1 MQEWDAEDISSTT
14 ILKAFLAL
22 NEYRG
27 CNLGSWIIKISK
39 NEALEF
45 LRSQRRRKCY
55 EEKFF
60 EILKNGEDVREK
72 EEKEKLA
79 ERIMDIIKKKSM
91 LNYEIFRLRFRR
103 GMKIEEIA
111 RILNIKEETI
121 YKRVRREI
129 ERLRK
134 IMNIY

>member
-1 MQEWDAEDISSTT
+1 MQEWDAEDISSTA
-14 ILKAFLAL
+14 IFKAFLAL

-27 CNLGSWIIKISK
+27 GNLDSWIIRISK

-45 LRSQRRRKCY
+45 LRNQKRRRYC

-60 EILKNGEDVREK
+60 EVLKNREDMKEK
-72 EEKEKLA
+72 EEKERLA
-79 ERIMDIIKKKSM
+79 GKIMDIVKKKSM
-91 LNYEIFRLRFRR
+91 LNYEIFRLRFRK
-103 GMKIEEIA
+103 GMKIEDIA
-111 RILNIKEETI
+111 RFLNVKEETV